1 MTLKIG
7 EFAIL
12 APIPINHLESALSL
26 LAEKPYVSFGSM
38 KFELFHEV
46 ENALGHD
53 RHLNDVPVLIYPSH
67 FEAEIVDE
75 EAPYVISWRA
85 SYFEWAGTKE
95 EMQFDDENHYRP
107 ESTRNDREAG
117 NHPGGWGMYWRIKN
131 LERLPED
138 QRIEIR
144 NIQSTQGSIGVKM
157 LHDAV
162 RKSLNDRP
170 VYDDHHAINN

>member
-107 ESTRNDREAG
+107 EFTRNDREEG

-131 LERLPED
+131 LERLLED

-144 NIQSTQGSIGVKM
+144 NIQVYSRKYWRKNAPPRGPEIVK
-157 LHDAV
+157 
-162 RKSLNDRP
+162 RP
-170 VYDDHHAINN
+170 PGI